1 MVGRRPQRRCLKET
15 EGEGNKGS
23 REKNEWVGSGK
34 ENRAFLR
41 REQKQGDDLNAL
53 QITKLC
59 IVMYYKYKVNV
70 WKSGKD
76 KEKKIRQPPEK

>member
-1 MVGRRPQRRCLKET
+1 MGSQGTKRVRGIGYQQHTVPASSLYNVTEIHSLIGRRPQRRCLKET
-15 EGEGNKGS
+15 EGEGNTGS

-53 QITKLC
+53 
-59 IVMYYKYKVNV
+59 
-70 WKSGKD
+70 
-76 KEKKIRQPPEK
+76 